1 MSDAAT
7 QPTWRS
13 RILRGAFLALL
24 AGVAE
29 ASVVLLRARPIAEV
43 DSWGRL
49 WGMAFGAGA
58 MGAFLFFPGIA
69 ALELAA
75 LQAGRFAARGRTPA
89 IGRVTAAVLWGAG
102 GLAAALWV
110 MSWYE
115 RFHAGSVALP
125 LAVAALGLVALAW
138 ITRSPKT
145 WIRRAA
151 GASALA
157 GAAAAIVVDART
169 AFGQYPTFHV
179 AVQWLVLLVAAE
191 ALRALGPIRWPGTL
205 VPGKSLVA
213 ATACAAILMP
223 LHWEFGPTSGTRG
236 MVRGLGW
243 MTLPRTQLFHE
254 APLNP
259 GCSDPAALAELPEEA
274 RAAAFLKYAHLG
286 PLRRD
291 LGGRNFVLLVMDA
304 VRADRLAAY
313 GGSGL
318 TPNLDALGESSVV
331 FGNAYGSSSGTI
343 GTVGA
348 MFCLSPPS
356 WTEMT
361 TQQVFWRAKLRPECT
376 TIAERLAARGYRT
389 RSHLHYYVA
398 GTLAGD
404 SGYLQGFESVQTG
417 KTDAQVISAALEDL
431 RGAHGTDRRP
441 SFLWIQLG
449 QAHHPY
455 VPSPP
460 FAPKKKTEEARY
472 DAAVRSVD
480 AAVGDLV
487 RGLKQQGLWRKT
499 VLVVMSDHG
508 EEFGEHGGWHHN
520 RALYDESIRVP
531 LLVHDPRVRP
541 RRVEDDVSVS
551 DLGAWLLWERRG
563 VPDPDV
569 VARVASSA
577 GRLYGALGD
586 VRVSE
591 LLSNTG
597 VQVSLVRGPRKAVR
611 NLSGK
616 YDELYD
622 RTWDPGERRNLVESE
637 PGDELIA
644 DLDRYEAI
652 RRCTRR
658 AQIMPIRG
666 GATRSAAAK

>member
-1 MSDAAT
+1 MIF
-7 QPTWRS
+7 R
-13 RILRGAFLALL
+13 
-24 AGVAE
+24 AG
-29 ASVVLLRARPIAEV
+29 PIAEV

-49 WGMAFGAGA
+49 GGVALGAGA
-58 MGAFLFFPGIA
+58 MGAILFFPGIML
-69 ALELAA
+69 LEFLSDA
-75 LQAGRFAARGRTPA
+75 AGRGAARRWGPR
-89 IGRVTAAVLWGAG
+89 IGRISAAALWGAG
-102 GLAAALWV
+102 GLSAALWV

-115 RFHAGSVALP
+115 RFRAGAVALP
-125 LAVAALGLVALAW
+125 LAAAAVGLFALAW
-138 ITRSPKT
+138 FTRSSGV
-145 WIRRAA
+145 WIRRT
-151 GASALA
+151 A
-157 GAAAAIVVDART
+157 GAAALAAVALAVVVDART

-179 AVQWLVLLVAAE
+179 ALQWLALLVAAE
-191 ALRALGPIRWPGTL
+191 ALRALGPLR
-205 VPGKSLVA
+205 VPARLAGEGRLSRSLVA
-213 ATACAAILMP
+213 ATACAAIVMP
-223 LHWEFGPTSGTRG
+223 LHWELGPASGTRG
-236 MVRGLGW
+236 LVRGLGW
-243 MTLPRTQLFHE
+243 MTLPRMQLFHE

-259 GCSDPAALAELPEEA
+259 DCDDPAALAAELPEEA

-291 LGGRNFVLLVMDA
+291 LGGRNLVLVVMDA

-313 GGSGL
+313 GGGGL
-318 TPNLDALGESSVV
+318 TPNLDALAESSVL
-331 FGNAYGSSSGTI
+331 FENAYASSSGTI
-343 GTVGA
+343 GTVGS

-361 TQQVFWRAKLRPECT
+361 TQQVFWKARLREECT

-389 RSHLHYYVA
+389 RAHLHYYVA

-404 SGYLQGFESVQTG
+404 SGYLQGFEAADTG
-417 KTDAQVISAALEDL
+417 ETDAQVVRFALDDL
-431 RGAHGTDRRP
+431 KQARRRDRRS

-455 VPSPP
+455 VPSPAFP
-460 FAPKKKTEEARY
+460 PAGKSEEARY

-487 RGLKQQGLWRKT
+487 RGLKRQGLWRKT
-499 VLVVMSDHG
+499 VLVVMADHG
-508 EEFGEHGGWHHN
+508 EEFGEHGGRHHN

-551 DLGAWLLWERRG
+551 DLGAWLLWEWRG
-563 VPDPDV
+563 APDPEV
-569 VARVASSA
+569 VARVAASA

-611 NLSGK
+611 HLSGR

-622 RTWDPGERRNLVESE
+622 RSWDAAERRNLVEAE

-644 DLDRYEAI
+644 SLDRYEAI

-666 GATRSAAAK
+666 VAARSAAAK